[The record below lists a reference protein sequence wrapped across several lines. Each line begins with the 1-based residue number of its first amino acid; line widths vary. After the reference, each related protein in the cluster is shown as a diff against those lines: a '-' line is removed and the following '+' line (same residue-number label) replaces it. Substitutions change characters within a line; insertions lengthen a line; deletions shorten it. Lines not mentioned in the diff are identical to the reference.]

1 MRRHESVIC
10 QVTSLTEITSHLAC
24 LMSGPVVHHRD
35 SSAKHVLYMLQIYIP
50 YQPIGCVSFELP
62 HMIPGITACTP
73 IPPGNIACPT
83 CTALFNHL
91 GRVKPLRSIRGWL
104 PHVGE
109 ISLRWWH
116 RRIGYWPLDFPG
128 DWGDGEEDQQ
138 REDVVEA
145 VGFYQVTG

>member
-1 MRRHESVIC
+1 MLPLSMCRPFDK
-10 QVTSLTEITSHLAC
+10 Q
-24 LMSGPVVHHRD
+24 PVVHHWD
-35 SSAKHVLYMLQIYIP
+35 LSARHVLYIGLLQKYIP

-91 GRVKPLRSIRGWL
+91 GRVNPLRSIRGWL
-104 PHVGE
+104 PRVGD

-116 RRIGYWPLDFPG
+116 RQIGYWPLDFPG

-138 REDVVEA
+138 WEDVVKA